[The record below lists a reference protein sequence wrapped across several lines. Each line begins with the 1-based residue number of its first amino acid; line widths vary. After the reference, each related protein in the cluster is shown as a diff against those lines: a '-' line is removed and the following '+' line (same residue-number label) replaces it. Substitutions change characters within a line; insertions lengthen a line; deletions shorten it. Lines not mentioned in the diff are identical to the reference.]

1 MILIPFPD
9 TRLYLPSTPPRGP
22 SLPRAPMKLR
32 KRLTTADPGI
42 VVPKQAKKGTVKK
55 LLEKPRVVVGAL
67 KSVLAKVP
75 KAKKHHDPPSD
86 VSTDTDSVVSASDDT
101 SSADS
106 SEDESAIAS
115 EEVEIG
121 DGVEDEVVTGDSSV
135 APLDDVEGV
144 VEEEDIPVFEVVPD
158 TIPED
163 APGTQLLPDEEGD
176 GCIACILGIGHGI
189 SDVESDVSQ
198 VEDSLASTE
207 PGSEV
212 PAPILDEE
220 TKAISS
226 VQVVDEAEVTEVNG
240 FVAVE
245 NESSIPQDTVV
256 EQAGDSTESLEVALV
271 VYANAGTTTEDLS
284 YVSLDPIP
292 TPDTS
297 DALVVYANAGTTTED
312 LSYVS
317 LDPIPT
323 PNTADTPS
331 PSVPALLD
339 PRPVATSVD
348 IPVDAHNEVSTEG
361 RTKTLTALIQE
372 AVSRISDTT
381 GLPPSTIIQ
390 FAANLYFHEVLVP
403 SAAQPATPEA
413 PAPAKVTAEVSIQTD
428 DVPISTEETEEE
440 VDGCIISPMTAKERE
455 EEFEL
460 IDRVMR
466 GARAR
471 KRAALDVGEQMIW
484 FGIED
489 KILNEK
495 YFLIIQTASIPDV
508 FKLLPPKPVIPVF
521 ELEDVP
527 DEPAPPPP
535 PPPGPP
541 PPPPPAALA
550 PPPLVSCGRKTLA
563 LPAPSSDT
571 PATADPSAPSASSTP
586 PAPSPDPAAD
596 RKAQEAAKAKAREEL
611 RAAIMQRQENGLG
624 LRNAQDRVLRPAE
637 PKSEVAPWQQ
647 EMLRRN
653 GGDSSRTDN
662 IAGPSRVQQESDAE
676 PNLRIQL
683 RATGRSL
690 VDAPTQQ
697 TGSDDTPD
705 NVAGPSEV
713 QQESNAEPYVR
724 PLFGLRPTGR
734 SLVDEPNVQLNVQP
748 RFQLRATGR
757 SLVDEPGPAQQS
769 GSDDMPDNVA
779 GPSEVQ
785 QEPNAESYVRPL
797 FGLRA
802 TGRSLVNETTQQTRS
817 DDAPG
822 MDISNLRAN
831 LRRTGRDIGNE
842 NEGILRRLRK
852 GKGVSRP
859 PLQSVNG
866 PREGSA

>member
-1 MILIPFPD
+1 
-9 TRLYLPSTPPRGP
+9 
-22 SLPRAPMKLR
+22 MKLR

-86 VSTDTDSVVSASDDT
+86 VSTDTDSVVSAPDDT

-106 SEDESAIAS
+106 SEDESATVG

-121 DGVEDEVVTGDSSV
+121 DGVEDEVVTGDISSV
-135 APLDDVEGV
+135 VPLYDVEDV
-144 VEEEDIPVFEVVPD
+144 AEEEDVPVFEVVPD
-158 TIPED
+158 TIPENT
-163 APGTQLLPDEEGD
+163 PSTQLLPDEGD
-176 GCIACILGIGHGI
+176 NGCIACILGIGHGI

-212 PAPILDEE
+212 PAPILDAE
-220 TKAISS
+220 TEVTSS
-226 VQVVDEAEVTEVNG
+226 VVDEAEVVEVNEI
-240 FVAVE
+240 VTVE

-256 EQAGDSTESLEVALV
+256 EQAGDSTQSLEVALV

-323 PNTADTPS
+323 PDTADTPS
-331 PSVPALLD
+331 PSVSALLD
-339 PRPVATSVD
+339 SSPVPTSVD
-348 IPVDAHNEVSTEG
+348 VVVDANNEVSTEV
-361 RTKTLTALIQE
+361 RAKTLTALIEE
-372 AVSRISDTT
+372 AVSRISEAT
-381 GLPPSTIIQ
+381 GLPPSAIIQ
-390 FAANLYFHEVLVP
+390 FAANLYSHEILVP
-403 SAAQPATPEA
+403 SAAQSAAPESPSPS
-413 PAPAKVTAEVSIQTD
+413 PAPTKVTAEVSIQTD
-428 DVPISTEETEEE
+428 DVPVSAEDEE
-440 VDGCIISPMTAKERE
+440 VDGCIISPMTDDERE

-460 IDRVMR
+460 IDRVMK

-571 PATADPSAPSASSTP
+571 PATVDPSAPSASSTP

-662 IAGPSRVQQESDAE
+662 VAGPSRVQQESDAE

-697 TGSDDTPD
+697 TESDDTPD
-705 NVAGPSEV
+705 NVAGPSKV

-734 SLVDEPNVQLNVQP
+734 SLVDEPNAQLNAQP

-757 SLVDEPGPAQQS
+757 SLVDEPEPAQQS
-769 GSDDMPDNVA
+769 GSDDTPDNVA

-785 QEPNAESYVRPL
+785 QKPDTESYVRPL

-802 TGRSLVNETTQQTRS
+802 TGRSLVNEATQQTRS

-831 LRRTGRDIGNE
+831 LRRTGRDIGSE

-866 PREGSA
+866 PRDGSA

>member
-1 MILIPFPD
+1 MIPIPYPD
-9 TRLYLPSTPPRGP
+9 ARFYLPSAPPGRS
-22 SLPRAPMKLR
+22 SLPRTPSNLR
-32 KRLTTADPGI
+32 KRPELDK
-42 VVPKQAKKGTVKK
+42 VLSKQTKKGAVKK
-55 LLEKPRVVVGAL
+55 LLKKPRVFVGAC
-67 KSVLAKVP
+67 KSVLAKVH
-75 KAKKHHDPPSD
+75 KAKAKPIHAGSD
-86 VSTDTDSVVSASDDT
+86 VDAGTDAVGAVPAPDI
-101 SSADS
+101 SADVGES
-106 SEDESAIAS
+106 DSECEGAN
-115 EEVEIG
+115 EGQEVEIG
-121 DGVEDEVVTGDSSV
+121 YGHVDEVESEVDVVVDDLSSV
-135 APLDDVEGV
+135 KPLTIEVEGLAEEGAPAPADV
-144 VEEEDIPVFEVVPD
+144 PETPVIQPSVTEEDSID
-158 TIPED
+158 
-163 APGTQLLPDEEGD
+163 
-176 GCIACILGIGHGI
+176 CIACLLGIGHGI
-189 SDVESDVSQ
+189 PDVESDVSQ
-198 VEDSLASTE
+198 IEDPQGSTE
-207 PGSEV
+207 TETEVSAPVLCADADIVDEVSEKV
-212 PAPILDEE
+212 NENVTVQNESPDSED
-220 TKAISS
+220 
-226 VQVVDEAEVTEVNG
+226 VQVVA
-240 FVAVE
+240 
-245 NESSIPQDTVV
+245 
-256 EQAGDSTESLEVALV
+256 EQAHDSSAVVKPPV
-271 VYANAGTTTEDLS
+271 VYANAATSTDDLS
-284 YVSLDPIP
+284 YVSLDLVPVSK
-292 TPDTS
+292 TPS
-297 DALVVYANAGTTTED
+297 
-312 LSYVS
+312 
-317 LDPIPT
+317 
-323 PNTADTPS
+323 PS

-339 PRPVATSVD
+339 ASPVTTS
-348 IPVDAHNEVSTEG
+348 VDAHNEVSTEV
-361 RTKTLTALIQE
+361 RAKTLTALINE
-372 AVSRISDTT
+372 AVARISDAT
-381 GLPPSTIIQ
+381 GLPPSAIIQ
-390 FAANLYFHEVLVP
+390 FAANLYSHEILVP
-403 SAAQPATPEA
+403 SATQSAAPEA
-413 PAPAKVTAEVSIQTD
+413 PSPSPAPTKVTAEVSIQTD
-428 DVPISTEETEEE
+428 DVPVSAEDEEE
-440 VDGCIISPMTAKERE
+440 VDGCIISPMTADERE

-508 FKLLPPKPVIPVF
+508 FKLLPPKPIIPVF
-521 ELEDVP
+521 ELEDLP
-527 DEPAPPPP
+527 DDPAPPPP

-550 PPPLVSCGRKTLA
+550 PPPLVACGRKTLA
-563 LPAPSSDT
+563 LPASSSDT
-571 PATADPSAPSASSTP
+571 PAPADGSAPSASSTP
-586 PAPSPDPAAD
+586 PPPNPAAD
-596 RKAQEAAKAKAREEL
+596 RAAQEAAKAKARAEL

-662 IAGPSRVQQESDAE
+662 VAGPSRVQQESNTE
-676 PNLRIQL
+676 PEGQLRFQL

-690 VDAPTQQ
+690 VDEPPQQ
-697 TGSDDTPD
+697 SGSDDTPD

-724 PLFGLRPTGR
+724 PLFGLRPTGC

-757 SLVDEPGPAQQS
+757 SLVDGPEPAQQS
-769 GSDDMPDNVA
+769 GSDDTPDNVA

-802 TGRSLVNETTQQTRS
+802 TGRSLVGESTQQTRS

-842 NEGILRRLRK
+842 NGGALRRLRK

-866 PREGSA
+866 PRDGSA

>member
-9 TRLYLPSTPPRGP
+9 TRLYLPSAPPRGP

-42 VVPKQAKKGTVKK
+42 VVPKQAKKVDS
-55 LLEKPRVVVGAL
+55 LQ
-67 KSVLAKVP
+67 SP
-75 KAKKHHDPPSD
+75 KAKRHHDLPSD
-86 VSTDTDSVVSASDDT
+86 VSTDTDSVISAPDDT

-106 SEDESAIAS
+106 SEDESAIVG
-115 EEVEIG
+115 EEVESG
-121 DGVEDEVVTGDSSV
+121 DGDEDLVEDEVVTGDISSV
-135 APLDDVEGV
+135 APLDELEKV
-144 VEEEDIPVFEVVPD
+144 VEEDASVSEVVPD

-163 APGTQLLPDEEGD
+163 TLGTQLLRDEGDD

-198 VEDSLASTE
+198 VKDSLASTE

-212 PAPILDEE
+212 PAPILDAE
-220 TKAISS
+220 TEVISS
-226 VQVVDEAEVTEVNG
+226 AVDEAEVVEVNEI
-240 FVAVE
+240 VTVE

-284 YVSLDPIP
+284 YVTLDPIP

-323 PNTADTPS
+323 PDTADTPS
-331 PSVPALLD
+331 PSVSALLD
-339 PRPVATSVD
+339 TNPVATSVD
-348 IPVDAHNEVSTEG
+348 VPVDANNEVSTEV
-361 RTKTLTALIQE
+361 RAKTLTALIEE
-372 AVSRISDTT
+372 AVSRISEAT
-381 GLPPSTIIQ
+381 GLPPSAIIQ
-390 FAANLYFHEVLVP
+390 FAANLYSHEILVP
-403 SAAQPATPEA
+403 SAAQSAAPESPSPS
-413 PAPAKVTAEVSIQTD
+413 PAPTKVTAEVSIQTD
-428 DVPISTEETEEE
+428 DVPVSAEDEE
-440 VDGCIISPMTAKERE
+440 VDGCIISPMTDDERE

-460 IDRVMR
+460 IDRVMK

-571 PATADPSAPSASSTP
+571 PSTADSSAPSASSTP

-662 IAGPSRVQQESDAE
+662 VAGPSRVQQESDAE

-697 TGSDDTPD
+697 TGSDDTPN

-734 SLVDEPNVQLNVQP
+734 SLVDEPNIHLNVQP

-769 GSDDMPDNVA
+769 GSDNTPDNVA
-779 GPSEVQ
+779 VPSEVQ
-785 QEPNAESYVRPL
+785 QEPNVESYVRPL

-802 TGRSLVNETTQQTRS
+802 TGRSLVNEATQQTRS

-842 NEGILRRLRK
+842 NEGILKRLRK
-852 GKGVSRP
+852 GKGVSRS
-859 PLQSVNG
+859 PLQSLNG
-866 PREGSA
+866 PRDGSA